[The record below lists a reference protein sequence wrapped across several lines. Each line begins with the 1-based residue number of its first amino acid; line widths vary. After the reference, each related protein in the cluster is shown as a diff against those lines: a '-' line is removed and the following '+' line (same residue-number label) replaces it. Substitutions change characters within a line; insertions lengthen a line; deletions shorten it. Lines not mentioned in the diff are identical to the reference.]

1 MSVVNILKSTEG
13 QEERNVEG
21 VGGYQETPL
30 LLGRRGGTGE
40 SLRL

>member
-1 MSVVNILKSTEG
+1 MSVVNVLKPTEI

-30 LLGRRGGTGE
+30 LLGRRGGNGE
-40 SLRL
+40 NLRL

>member
-1 MSVVNILKSTEG
+1 MSVVNILKPTER

-40 SLRL
+40 NLRL

>member
-1 MSVVNILKSTEG
+1 MSFVNILRPTER

-40 SLRL
+40 NLRL